1 MDKLIAALTRLYL
14 MPDAATPDALARHF
28 GGAPPLAV
36 PLVSAQGDTRAIVID
51 FPPRRDAGPE
61 QHWTDLCAVAN
72 RLQQDAG
79 FPAPAVSISGACSFR
94 LWLSLAEPVPVGDT
108 RRLTALLRENHFPD
122 LALQALDAVEL
133 PPFQNP
139 ASGKWAAFIHP
150 GMGAAFAEEAGLDI
164 RPPAAAQLAFLEGLD
179 SIGKTAFFDAL
190 AAMKQ
195 ADAAPAAAQPVPAMA
210 TGDTGD
216 AGLLLKDATLEDIVR
231 HLHARGIEP
240 SFRHVLP
247 RWANEGV
254 NA

>member
-14 MPDAATPDALARHF
+14 MPQAATPEALAQHF
-28 GGAPPLAV
+28 QGVHPLAV
-36 PLVSAQGDTRAIVID
+36 PLASDEGDTRAIVID
-51 FPPRRDAGPE
+51 FPPRRDVGPG

-72 RLQQDAG
+72 RLQEAFG
-79 FPAPAVSISGACSFR
+79 FPAPSVSISGASSFR
-94 LWLSLAEPVPVGDT
+94 LWLSLAESVPVGDA

-133 PPFQNP
+133 PPFLNP

-150 GMGAAFAEEAGLDI
+150 GMGAAFTEEAGLDI

-195 ADAAPAAAQPVPAMA
+195 ADAAPAAVQPAPALA
-210 TGDTGD
+210 TGD

-247 RWANEGV
+247 RGDRERTA
-254 NA
+254 